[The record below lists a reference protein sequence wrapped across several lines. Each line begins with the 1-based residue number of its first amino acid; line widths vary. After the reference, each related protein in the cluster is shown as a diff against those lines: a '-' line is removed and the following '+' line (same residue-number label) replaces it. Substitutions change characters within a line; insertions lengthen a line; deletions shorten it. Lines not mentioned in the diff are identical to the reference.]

1 MSKMKRIEAI
11 IFEVLQ
17 DKEWHSLAEV
27 KNEIRLRDETLL
39 QDKNYLNV
47 ILSRLKNKKCQIE
60 SKGKGMY
67 RMINANEE
75 MEDGKLD
82 KERVLV
88 GWREYYNTIIK
99 NPKPNYD
106 MSEEEFRKGKWLY
119 ELNREIE
126 RTISLFPE
134 YEKI

>member
-1 MSKMKRIEAI
+1 
-11 IFEVLQ
+11 
-17 DKEWHSLAEV
+17 
-27 KNEIRLRDETLL
+27 
-39 QDKNYLNV
+39 
-47 ILSRLKNKKCQIE
+47 
-60 SKGKGMY
+60 
-67 RMINANEE
+67 MINANEE

-99 NPKPNYD
+99 NPKPTYD
-106 MSEEEFRKGKWLY
+106 MSEEEFRQGKWLY